1 MHTLSLRQQSILDL
15 IQHQEYCTI
24 DALSS
29 HFNVTTQTIRRDI
42 NALCAIGL
50 ARRHHGGV
58 SLPTTLTN
66 RSFAS
71 RSATNLDEKQLI
83 ARQVVAQIPDG
94 CTLFLGIGTT
104 IAAIAEQLGHHQE
117 LRVVTN
123 NFQAAHLLSQYAHIE
138 TWIPGGRLRTNDGDV
153 VGDSIC
159 PFFGQFSADIGIVS
173 CAAVNLASNTPAA
186 PELSRLE
193 FKQKEFAMEHELREA
208 AVSQAII
215 AGSQQKW
222 LVANS
227 TKWQRK
233 ASARVA
239 PLSFFDHI
247 FGSAT
252 GQSDASA

>member
-1 MHTLSLRQQSILDL
+1 MTNLSLRQQSIIDL
-15 IQHQEYCTI
+15 IQLQEYCTI
-24 DALSS
+24 DALSG

-42 NALCAIGL
+42 NELCALGL

-58 SLPTTLTN
+58 SLPTTLSN

-83 ARQVVAQIPDG
+83 AKQVVAEIPDG

-104 IAAIAEQLGHHQE
+104 IATIAEKLASHQQ

-123 NFQAAHLLSQYAHIE
+123 NFQAAHILSQHDHIE

-153 VGDSIC
+153 VGDNISQ
-159 PFFGQFSADIGIVS
+159 FFGQFSADIGIVC
-173 CAAVNLASNTPAA
+173 CAAVCLASAVPS
-186 PELSRLE
+186 PQELSPLGLNQE
-193 FKQKEFAMEHELREA
+193 EYAMEHELREA
-208 AVSQAII
+208 TVSQAIV

-227 TKWQRK
+227 TKWQRT

-239 PLSFFDHI
+239 PISYFDRV
-247 FGSAT
+247 FGSAE
-252 GQSDASA
+252 GV